1 MDGYLKPPVSENVYI
16 SRDSLLTRTVP
27 ENVFSRSDLLDIVL
41 LGIVR
46 NGLLSSDLLDIVLL
60 GIVRNGLLSEPSQK
74 NHM

>member
-46 NGLLSSDLLDIVLL
+46 NGLLS
-60 GIVRNGLLSEPSQK
+60 EPSRK